1 MHGETA
7 MDNTQQPIVYQG
19 QFGEFTINQG
29 DRQGVII
36 YRAGL
41 MIAALSFAIGSTIVL
56 WQGAHPAILQAL
68 SPLYTLFCMGL
79 GISLLSIHIYMVVLH
94 RALQAFW
101 IVGAI
106 AAVVVAYFYAE
117 PFALTLY
124 QNPATILGV
133 GFTFAALTGLF
144 FKEAACFN
152 RLETKVLT
160 PLVPLLLLG
169 HLLGFL
175 PVMEE
180 KILLAVWTVLFVFFA
195 LRKVFQPIPP
205 DIGDKSVFAYL
216 KNQKLENA

>member
-1 MHGETA
+1 
-7 MDNTQQPIVYQG
+7 MDTQQPIVYQG
-19 QFGEFTINQG
+19 QFGEFTIDQS

-41 MIAALSFAIGSTIVL
+41 MVAALSFAIGSTIVL
-56 WQGAHPAILQAL
+56 WQGDRPAVLQSL
-68 SPLYTLFCMGL
+68 SPLYTLFCVGL
-79 GISLLSIHIYMVVLH
+79 GVSLLSIHIYMVVLH

-101 IVGAI
+101 VVGAI
-106 AAVVVAYFYAE
+106 AAAVVAHFYAE
-117 PFALTLY
+117 PFALSLY
-124 QNPATILGV
+124 QHPATILGV

-152 RLETKVLT
+152 RLEAKILT

-175 PVMEE
+175 PTIGE
-180 KILLAVWTVLFVFFA
+180 KVLLALWTVLFVIFA
-195 LRKVFQPIPP
+195 LRKAIQPIPP

-216 KNQKLENA
+216 KNQKLGNA

>member
-1 MHGETA
+1 MHGDTA
-7 MDNTQQPIVYQG
+7 MDTQQPIVYQG
-19 QFGEFTINQG
+19 QFGEFTIDQS

-41 MIAALSFAIGSTIVL
+41 MVAALSFAIGSMIVL
-56 WQGAHPAILQAL
+56 WQGDRPAGLQAL
-68 SPLYTLFCMGL
+68 SPLYTLFCVGL
-79 GISLLSIHIYMVVLH
+79 GVSLLSIHIYMVVLH

-101 IVGAI
+101 VVGAI
-106 AAVVVAYFYAE
+106 AAAVVAHFYAE
-117 PFALTLY
+117 PFALSLY
-124 QNPATILGV
+124 QHPATILGV

-152 RLETKVLT
+152 RLETKILT

-175 PVMEE
+175 PTIGE
-180 KILLAVWTVLFVFFA
+180 KVLLALWTVLFVIFA
-195 LRKVFQPIPP
+195 LRKAIQPIPP

-216 KNQKLENA
+216 KNQKLGNA

>member
-1 MHGETA
+1 
-7 MDNTQQPIVYQG
+7 MDTQQPIVYQG
-19 QFGEFTINQG
+19 QFGEFTIDQS

-41 MIAALSFAIGSTIVL
+41 MVAALSFAIGSTIVL
-56 WQGAHPAILQAL
+56 WQGDRPAVLQSL
-68 SPLYTLFCMGL
+68 SPLYTLFCVGL
-79 GISLLSIHIYMVVLH
+79 GVSLLSIHIYMVVLH

-101 IVGAI
+101 VVGAI
-106 AAVVVAYFYAE
+106 AAAVVAHFYAE
-117 PFALTLY
+117 PFALSLY
-124 QNPATILGV
+124 QHPATILGV

-152 RLETKVLT
+152 RLETKILT

-175 PVMEE
+175 PTIGE
-180 KILLAVWTVLFVFFA
+180 KVLLALWTVLFVIFA
-195 LRKVFQPIPP
+195 LRKAIQPIPP

-216 KNQKLENA
+216 KNQKLGNA

>member
-1 MHGETA
+1 
-7 MDNTQQPIVYQG
+7 MDTQQPIVYQG
-19 QFGEFTINQG
+19 QFGEFTIDQS

-41 MIAALSFAIGSTIVL
+41 MVAALSFAIGSTIVL
-56 WQGAHPAILQAL
+56 WQGDRPAVLQSL
-68 SPLYTLFCMGL
+68 SPLYTLFCVGL
-79 GISLLSIHIYMVVLH
+79 GVSLLSIHIYMVVLH

-101 IVGAI
+101 VVGAI
-106 AAVVVAYFYAE
+106 AAAVVAHFYAE
-117 PFALTLY
+117 PFALSLY
-124 QNPATILGV
+124 QHPATILGV

-152 RLETKVLT
+152 RLETKILT

-175 PVMEE
+175 PTIGE
-180 KILLAVWTVLFVFFA
+180 KILLALWTVLFVIFA
-195 LRKVFQPIPP
+195 LRKAIQPIPP

-216 KNQKLENA
+216 KNQKLGNA

>member
-1 MHGETA
+1 
-7 MDNTQQPIVYQG
+7 MDTQQPIIYQG
-19 QFGEFTINQG
+19 QFGEFTIDQG
-29 DRQGVII
+29 DRQGVMI

-56 WQGAHPAILQAL
+56 WQGNDPAMIQAL
-68 SPLYTLFCMGL
+68 SPLYTLFCIGL
-79 GISLLSIHIYMVVLH
+79 GVSLLSIHIYMVVLH

-106 AAVVVAYFYAE
+106 AAAVVAHFYAE
-117 PFALTLY
+117 PFALSVY
-124 QNPATILGV
+124 QHPITILGI

-175 PVMEE
+175 PMMGE
-180 KILLAVWTVLFVFFA
+180 KILLALWAVLFTVFA
-195 LRKVFQPIPP
+195 LRKAFQAIPP

-216 KNQKLENA
+216 KNQRLENA

>member
-1 MHGETA
+1 
-7 MDNTQQPIVYQG
+7 MDTQQPIVYQG
-19 QFGEFTINQG
+19 QFGEFTIDQS

-41 MIAALSFAIGSTIVL
+41 MVAALSFAIGSTIVL
-56 WQGAHPAILQAL
+56 WQGDRPAVLQSL
-68 SPLYTLFCMGL
+68 SPLYTLFCVGL
-79 GISLLSIHIYMVVLH
+79 GVSLLSIHIYMVVLH

-106 AAVVVAYFYAE
+106 AAAVVAHFYAE
-117 PFALTLY
+117 PFALSLY
-124 QNPATILGV
+124 QHPATILGV

-152 RLETKVLT
+152 RLETKILT

-175 PVMEE
+175 PTIGE
-180 KILLAVWTVLFVFFA
+180 KVLLALWTVLFVIFA
-195 LRKVFQPIPP
+195 LRKAIQPIPP

-216 KNQKLENA
+216 KNQKLGNA

>member
-1 MHGETA
+1 
-7 MDNTQQPIVYQG
+7 MDTQQPIMYQG
-19 QFGEFTINQG
+19 QFGEFTIDQS
-29 DRQGVII
+29 DRQSVII

-56 WQGAHPAILQAL
+56 WQGDNPAMIQAL
-68 SPLYTLFCMGL
+68 SPLYTLFCIGL
-79 GISLLSIHIYMVVLH
+79 GVSLLSIHIYMVVLH

-106 AAVVVAYFYAE
+106 AAAVVAHFYAE
-117 PFALTLY
+117 PFALSVY
-124 QNPATILGV
+124 QHPVTILGV

-152 RLETKVLT
+152 RLETKILT

-175 PVMEE
+175 PVIGE
-180 KILLAVWTVLFVFFA
+180 KILLALWSILFTVFA
-195 LRKVFQPIPP
+195 LRKAFQAIPP

>member
-1 MHGETA
+1 MHGDTK
-7 MDNTQQPIVYQG
+7 MDRQQPIVYQG
-19 QFGEFTINQG
+19 QFGEFTITQG

-41 MIAALSFAIGSTIVL
+41 MIAALSFALGSTIVL
-56 WQGAHPAILQAL
+56 WQGDRPAIFQAL
-68 SPLYTLFCMGL
+68 SPLYTLFCIGL

-101 IVGAI
+101 VVGAI
-106 AAVVVAYFYAE
+106 AAVVVAHFYAE

-124 QNPATILGV
+124 QHPVTILGV

-152 RLETKVLT
+152 RLETKILT

-180 KILLAVWTVLFVFFA
+180 KILLAVWTVLFMVFA

-205 DIGDKSVFAYL
+205 DIGDKSVFTYL
-216 KNQKLENA
+216 ENQRLENA

>member
-1 MHGETA
+1 
-7 MDNTQQPIVYQG
+7 MDTQQPIVYQG
-19 QFGEFTINQG
+19 QFGEFTIDQS

-41 MIAALSFAIGSTIVL
+41 VIAALSFAIGSTLVL
-56 WQGAHPAILQAL
+56 WQGDRPAVLQSL
-68 SPLYTLFCMGL
+68 SPLYTLFCVGL
-79 GISLLSIHIYMVVLH
+79 GISLLAIHIYMVVLH

-101 IVGAI
+101 MVGAI
-106 AAVVVAYFYAE
+106 AAAIVAHFYAE
-117 PFALTLY
+117 PFALSVY
-124 QNPATILGV
+124 QHPVTILGV

-152 RLETKVLT
+152 RFETKILT

-175 PVMEE
+175 PVTAE
-180 KILLAVWTVLFVFFA
+180 KILLAIWTVLFVIFA
-195 LRKVFQPIPP
+195 LRKAIQPIPP

-216 KNQKLENA
+216 KNQKLGNA